1 MYVANIISYVSY
13 AVIFVL
19 IVFALLIMIY
29 NLESRQKEIGLLI
42 SFGEKRINIIIQ
54 YVFEILT
61 EVILMLVPSI
71 IIGKNI
77 GLRLL
82 ANTVSAKDI
91 IDISDSKMQIGVG
104 DEMISIDM
112 LSNADILRIIIPVI
126 LLLIL
131 ILSVV
136 SYLYIR
142 NANPKEI
149 LIDE

>member
-1 MYVANIISYVSY
+1 MFLKS
-13 AVIFVL
+13 L
-19 IVFALLIMIY
+19 
-29 NLESRQKEIGLLI
+29 QKLFLCL
-42 SFGEKRINIIIQ
+42 FH
-54 YVFEILT
+54 
-61 EVILMLVPSI
+61 I

>member
-1 MYVANIISYVSY
+1 
-13 AVIFVL
+13 
-19 IVFALLIMIY
+19 
-29 NLESRQKEIGLLI
+29 
-42 SFGEKRINIIIQ
+42 
-54 YVFEILT
+54 
-61 EVILMLVPSI
+61 MLVPSI

>member
-1 MYVANIISYVSY
+1 
-13 AVIFVL
+13 
-19 IVFALLIMIY
+19 
-29 NLESRQKEIGLLI
+29 
-42 SFGEKRINIIIQ
+42 
-54 YVFEILT
+54 
-61 EVILMLVPSI
+61 
-71 IIGKNI
+71 
-77 GLRLL
+77 
-82 ANTVSAKDI
+82 
-91 IDISDSKMQIGVG
+91 MQIGVG

>member
-1 MYVANIISYVSY
+1 M
-13 AVIFVL
+13 IFVL